1 MTLDELLDALDEF
14 DGPIPVDRL
23 KEVLGRATFT
33 RADVADRLHFS
44 DEGYQRNPVREGTA
58 YQAFLMCWSDGQRS
72 PIHDHTG
79 SGCGIYVVD
88 GTLVEQCYELD
99 DGGVVVPGE
108 RHVLEAGD
116 VCASHDSD
124 KHAVIAE
131 HGDLVTLHV
140 YPPPMSTI
148 GIYREGSAE
157 VESFTYPS
165 FAELE
170 SAAFSQAD

>member
-1 MTLDELLDALDEF
+1 MTLDELLAALDAYH
-14 DGPIPVDRL
+14 GPVPVDDL
-23 KEVLGRATFT
+23 KDLLGRATFT
-33 RADVADRLHFS
+33 RADVADRLHFCDS
-44 DEGYQRNPVREGTA
+44 SYQRNPVREGA
-58 YQAFLMCWSDGQRS
+58 GYQAFLMCWKDGQRS

-88 GTLVEQCYELD
+88 GTLVEQCYEFD
-99 DGGVVVPGE
+99 DRGVIVPDVRNELPAGG
-108 RHVLEAGD
+108 
-116 VCASHDSD
+116 VCASWDAD

-140 YPPPMSTI
+140 YTPPMSTI